1 MNIFDTIENNAIKN
15 KYINN
20 TAVTQ
25 ITSAN
30 KIKAISYKEL
40 IDQSTKVSQLLL
52 NLGIQSKDKIY
63 ISSSDSINFITSFLG
78 AIKVGVIP
86 IPGNSEL
93 PQNQT
98 LHILNDSSPSIIL
111 SDKTLDINQ
120 LKFSCLL
127 YTNRKW
133 KKLLSDIKIKKI
145 KSINAKNNQV
155 AFLIYSSGT
164 TGLPKAIIHQHAV
177 IKNTYFLHKNILKLK
192 TKDKIFTTSKLFFAY
207 ALGNNF
213 FAPLII
219 GLNTIFNDNLIEN
232 PNLTYII
239 KKFNPKAVFSVP
251 TVYRRLLEN
260 PMTNIKKLSEV
271 KYFISAGE
279 RIPDKL
285 YNEWVNQVKSPLLN
299 CYGTTETLAIVIAT
313 RPLNSKLGSTGK
325 PIENIQTKLINKR
338 EQLSKTNGV
347 LYIKHSTFSKA
358 YLNNSINN
366 NKTFSKGW
374 IRTGDIWSIKNQHWY
389 YQGRED
395 DLIKVAG
402 KWVNPKEI
410 ENLISDMDNILD
422 SFCIAFPTK
431 LGTIRIAL
439 FLHINKNK
447 KENLIIKQVKSKI
460 DSLPNYKKPYM
471 IKVIYKLPQ
480 TATGKIKRSD
490 LQILIKEENL

>member
-15 KYINN
+15 QYIND

-25 ITSAN
+25 ITSSN
-30 KIKAISYKEL
+30 KIKEISYKEL
-40 IDQSTKVSQLLL
+40 IDQSSIVSQLLIK
-52 NLGIQSKDKIY
+52 LGIQNKEKIY
-63 ISSSDSINFITSFLG
+63 ISSSESINFITSFLG

-86 IPGNSEL
+86 IPGNPEL
-93 PQNQT
+93 SQNQT

-111 SDKTLDINQ
+111 SDKTINKNQ
-120 LKFSCLL
+120 LKFSCLQ
-127 YTNRKW
+127 YTNKNW
-133 KKLLSDIKIKKI
+133 KGLLSDIKIKKI
-145 KSINAKNNQV
+145 KTINATNSQI

-164 TGLPKAIIHQHAV
+164 TGLPKAIIHQHGI

-213 FAPLII
+213 FAPLTI

-232 PNLTYII
+232 PNLTYIV
-239 KKFNPKAVFSVP
+239 KKFNPIAVFSVP
-251 TVYRRLLEN
+251 TVYRRLLADQK
-260 PMTNIKKLSEV
+260 TNLKKLSQV

-279 RIPDKL
+279 RIPNKL
-285 YNEWVNQVKSPLLN
+285 YNEWKSQVKSPLLN

-313 RPLNSKLGSTGK
+313 RPYDSKLGSTGK
-325 PIENIQTKLINKR
+325 PIKNIQTKLINKR

-347 LYIKHSTFSKA
+347 LHIKHSTFSKA
-358 YLNNSINN
+358 YLNNNKNN

-410 ENLISDMDNILD
+410 ENIISKIDDILD
-422 SFCIAFPTK
+422 SFCIAFQTK
-431 LGTIRIAL
+431 QGTLRIAL
-439 FLHINKNK
+439 FLHVNKNK
-447 KENLIIKQVKSKI
+447 KESSIIKQVNTKI
-460 DSLPNYKKPYM
+460 DSLPNYKKPYI
-471 IKVIYKLPQ
+471 IKVINQLPQ
-480 TATGKIKRSD
+480 TATGKIKRND
-490 LQILIKEENL
+490 LQMLIKENDL